1 MQSSI
6 FTSRRSGLAAAVI
19 GLFVAA
25 STSVQAQIPQGQA
38 IALEPVADGLTAPNW
53 GTAVPGC
60 PDLSNRLVVTD
71 QDGILWAVDV
81 TSGDK
86 TVLLDVSANLVSLGI
101 SGPDTFDERGLLGVA
116 LHPAY
121 ADNGLLYTYTSEP
134 EAGEADFSTMPE
146 GEAPNHQSVVREW
159 QVPEPCNPVS
169 VVDPELSREILRVDE
184 PQFNHDAGAL
194 VFGPD
199 GLLYIALGDGGGA
212 DDQGVGHVEGG
223 NGQDP
228 GNVLGSI
235 LRIDP
240 LGTDSTN
247 GQYGV
252 PADNPFGGMEG
263 MVPEIYAYGFRNP
276 FRFSFD
282 AETGEMYIADVGQND
297 IEEINLGE
305 AGGNFGWNVKEGTFC
320 FDPNGEEPGFA
331 YECTA
336 EDDTEGLIDPIAEY
350 DHAEGVAV
358 VGGFV
363 YRGTA
368 IPDLL
373 GRYVFGDYVL
383 PEAMTG
389 RLFYLGEANEI
400 LEFDLGE
407 QEVLG
412 LNLLGFGQDAAGEL
426 YVMANATGTPFGET
440 GVILRIAQ
448 APDDGDD
455 GDDGD
460 GDDGGDEVLNIKRAF
475 TAHLNGR
482 NEVPM
487 VNLLAQGQAVVK
499 IRNGAL
505 DVKLTVARLEDITAA
520 HIHCAP
526 AGLNGPV
533 GLTLYSDGPTSQNGI
548 LVNDTF
554 DAPDVDNACEWTD
567 LADVVQ
573 AILDG
578 NAYVN
583 VHTEDNPAGAI
594 RGQLK

>member
-1 MQSSI
+1 
-6 FTSRRSGLAAAVI
+6 
-19 GLFVAA
+19 
-25 STSVQAQIPQGQA
+25 
-38 IALEPVADGLTAPNW
+38 
-53 GTAVPGC
+53 
-60 PDLSNRLVVTD
+60 
-71 QDGILWAVDV
+71 
-81 TSGDK
+81 
-86 TVLLDVSANLVSLGI
+86 
-101 SGPDTFDERGLLGVA
+101 
-116 LHPAY
+116 
-121 ADNGLLYTYTSEP
+121 LYTYTSEP

-583 VHTEDNPAGAI
+583 VHTEESPAGAI

>member
-1 MQSSI
+1 MKRPIS
-6 FTSRRSGLAAAVI
+6 TLRTSGLAALALGLVAVS
-19 GLFVAA
+19 GAN
-25 STSVQAQIPQGQA
+25 AQTAIPQGLA
-38 IALEPVADGLTAPNW
+38 VSLEPVAEGLTAPNW

-60 PDLSNRLVVTD
+60 PELSNRLVVTD
-71 QDGILWAVDV
+71 QDGILWAVDLS
-81 TSGDK
+81 TGE
-86 TVLLDVSANLVSLGI
+86 TAVLLDVSASLVSLGVG
-101 SGPDTFDERGLLGVA
+101 GPDTFDERGLLGVA
-116 LHPAY
+116 LHPAF
-121 ADNGLLYTYTSEP
+121 AENGLLYTYTSEP
-134 EAGEADFSTMPE
+134 EDGAADFSTMPE

-159 QVPEPCNPVS
+159 QVPEPCNPAS
-169 VVDPELSREILRVDE
+169 VVDPELTRAVLRVDE

-199 GLLYIALGDGGGA
+199 AMLYISLGDGGGA

-252 PADNPFGGMEG
+252 PADNPFVGMEG
-263 MVPEIYAYGFRNP
+263 MVPEIFAYGLRNP

-363 YRGTA
+363 YRGSMV
-368 IPDLL
+368 PELQ
-373 GRYVFGDYVL
+373 GRYVFGDYLL
-383 PEAMTG
+383 PESMTG
-389 RLFYLGEANEI
+389 RLFHLGEANEV

-412 LNLLGFGQDAAGEL
+412 YNLLGFGQDAAGEL
-426 YVMANATGTPFGET
+426 YVMANSTGTPFGET

-460 GDDGGDEVLNIKRAF
+460 DSVLDIKRAF
-475 TAHLNGR
+475 TAHLNGF
-482 NEVPM
+482 NEIPT
-487 VNLLAQGQAVVK
+487 VNLLAQGQAVAK
-499 IRNGAL
+499 LRSGAL
-505 DVKLTVARLEDITAA
+505 DVKLSVANLDDIVAA

-533 GLTLYSDGPTSQNGI
+533 GLTLYADGPTSQSGV
-548 LVNDTF
+548 LVEDSF
-554 DAPDVDNACEWTD
+554 AAPDVDNACGWAD
-567 LADVVQ
+567 LADLVQ

-583 VHTEDNPAGAI
+583 VHTEENPAGAI